1 MIVVDTH
8 VLIWWTNAPHKLA
21 PSAREALEKT
31 EVVAVS
37 VITGWE
43 IGVLA
48 RRKRIEIEGDALSW
62 MRNLEAGRNL
72 LILPVT
78 LEISAQAAEWH
89 ETLRDPIDCLIA
101 ATALAHNA
109 SLITK
114 DDRIRTSGVV
124 ETIW

>member
-1 MIVVDTH
+1 VIVVDTH

-62 MRNLEAGRNL
+62 MRNLEGGRNL

>member
-62 MRNLEAGRNL
+62 MRNLEGGRNL

>member
-89 ETLRDPIDCLIA
+89 EVLRDPIDCLIA

-109 SLITK
+109 PLITK